1 MGKATDAGG
10 IESNLYIFIV
20 RTKFSELVWSTDE
33 ANQIKNS
40 EKIKNRKRPVYW
52 E

>member
-10 IESNLYIFIV
+10 IVSNLYIFIV
-20 RTKFSELVWSTDE
+20 GIKFSELVWSNVE

-40 EKIKNRKRPVYW
+40 EKIKNRKLPVDI